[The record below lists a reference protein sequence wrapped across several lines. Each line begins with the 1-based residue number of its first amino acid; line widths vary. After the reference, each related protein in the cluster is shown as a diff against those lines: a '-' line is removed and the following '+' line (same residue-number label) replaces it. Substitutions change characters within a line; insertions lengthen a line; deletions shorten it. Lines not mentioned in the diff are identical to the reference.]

1 MLTVVPANGGVKL
14 AILRELREVD
24 TLRLGVSKRDAY
36 SRVYTYIFL
45 EGVTFL
51 PLLTHREPGEATHSS
66 SASRRALRIRARED
80 ERGVSELGAWR
91 KTGEGSAAGKRGECR
106 PGEGAFG
113 SEGWLRAGEVSC

>member
-1 MLTVVPANGGVKL
+1 MLTVVPTNGGVKL

-45 EGVTFL
+45 ESVTFL
-51 PLLTHREPGEATHSS
+51 SLLTHRESGEASHSS
-66 SASRRALRIRARED
+66 SSSGRALRIGARED
-80 ERGVSELGAWR
+80 ESGVSELGAWR
-91 KTGEGSAAGKRGECR
+91 KTGEGSAAGKRSECR

-113 SEGWLRAGEVSC
+113 SEG